1 MENNKTIEINLG
13 EIFGKIFRHKIILL
27 AVTLIITIL
36 GTLLIGVKGNNKVE
50 YTSTFSIEYPN
61 SKTLTFPDGSKF
73 QYTDIISL
81 STLKEVKDKN
91 TTYSNIDVEKM
102 SSNGAITITQAIQA
116 IDSNTKHYSYTIS
129 VKKSYFENKEVAKS
143 FIEDLANSPLEK
155 IERIINDIQYTDYV
169 STYVKLISYDK
180 KINLFSDQL
189 NGLITAYDKAVESF
203 GNITVNNK
211 ALNTHKQE
219 VENYLLINPIS
230 ILQFDVTANG
240 YAYKSEQLAKEYEL
254 EKTIL
259 SQNKDVNDKKI
270 EGLQEQISALL
281 NSIDGSI
288 NVQITELL
296 YPRLAELVEENA
308 SIARQIEI
316 LDKKIT
322 YAKGV
327 KEPNTEFEGKLATY
341 HENVKALT
349 ETYTQNVIAIYKNQ
363 SSLSFASSSIIN
375 ETQPLSIIIAGLV
388 SLIVGL
394 IVACG
399 LSLIVE
405 TIKEK
410 KTATTSNE

>member
-50 YTSTFSIEYPN
+50 YTSTFSLEYPN

-102 SSNGAITITQAIQA
+102 SSDGDITIKHEVDNLTQN
-116 IDSNTKHYSYTIS
+116 SSYTIS
-129 VKKSYFENKEVAKS
+129 VKKSYFESKEVAKS
-143 FIEDLANSPLEK
+143 FIADLANTPLEK
-155 IERIINDIQYTDYV
+155 IESIINEIQYTDYV
-169 STYVKLISYDK
+169 STYDNLISYDK
-180 KINLFSDQL
+180 KINLFNDQL

-230 ILQFDVTANG
+230 ILQYDITVNG

-254 EKTIL
+254 EREL
-259 SQNKDVNDKKI
+259 SHQALLVNNKKI
-270 EGLQEQISALL
+270 EGLQEQISDLL
-281 NSIDGSI
+281 NSIDGST

-316 LDKKIT
+316 LDKKIS
-322 YAKGV
+322 YAKGE

-349 ETYTQNVIAIYKNQ
+349 ETYTKNVIAIYKNQ
-363 SSLSFASSSIIN
+363 SSVSFASSSIIN
-375 ETQPLSIIIAGLV
+375 ETEPLSIIIAGLV

-394 IVACG
+394 IIACG
-399 LSLIVE
+399 ASLIAE